1 MARTEQ
7 VEPHAARSAFRHV
20 WRVVGGGTPS
30 APAAVTSATVPPIAP
45 TIATRD
51 GHRLQQLRPVS
62 RERADPTSRGCASF
76 PLEGTA
82 RAGSAASPLPELP
95 AYTHARARART
106 QPRRGPSNNAPRPA
120 CPSRGNANVPAQEAQ
135 DARRP
140 ASLPAWPVEYM
151 YSSQNF
157 RSSGGSTAA
166 GTTGTRLAT
175 SRGHRRALWPRFTS
189 AFFARRRK
197 RRWLLT
203 ERGSAIR
210 VVHGRSLRVASGGE
224 SRGGCGPNCE
234 RDCCAGPG
242 AAPWSICWPSACHQS
257 TNRRL
262 KRAGAAAPTPKVNR
276 EGSRTLHT

>member
-120 CPSRGNANVPAQEAQ
+120 CPWSSLREAICECSASKSARGPRRKSRG
-135 DARRP
+135 
-140 ASLPAWPVEYM
+140 LPACLVAHSQPSFVTVCHRNCLVVTLTHMGQSYLPV
-151 YSSQNF
+151 NF
-157 RSSGGSTAA
+157 EWV
-166 GTTGTRLAT
+166 L
-175 SRGHRRALWPRFTS
+175 
-189 AFFARRRK
+189 
-197 RRWLLT
+197 
-203 ERGSAIR
+203 
-210 VVHGRSLRVASGGE
+210 
-224 SRGGCGPNCE
+224 
-234 RDCCAGPG
+234 
-242 AAPWSICWPSACHQS
+242 
-257 TNRRL
+257 
-262 KRAGAAAPTPKVNR
+262 
-276 EGSRTLHT
+276 